1 MLHNL
6 YMTAGT
12 ERAIRYLLA
21 GMLKM
26 LAWLVVVLVCAQA
39 AQAAALVLDADTGA
53 NRVDPAIEFL
63 FDATGQLNLA
73 QIETQSD
80 LQFAPIS
87 RSKPYLLGNG
97 TLWMRFDAVI
107 NNPAPHWRLTIP
119 MPSLDDVTLY
129 YRDAAGQWVTQQA
142 GDNRPMSTWAQRG
155 RYPVFSLSYELGQS
169 VRYYVQIRH
178 TRVPYSILPRIVSD
192 TRFISSR
199 QNEHMLLGIYFGL
212 AALVLTLALA
222 NALSYRDWGFG
233 SYVAYVGLFAAA
245 QAGTVGVAALYW
257 WPEWPVLNNAATISL
272 TALAAAAGLW
282 FVRTVT
288 MPRRFSRALDV
299 TMLVLMGLLPLV
311 GLLNATLPDFASYTV
326 YNLLVSASVL
336 VLLVAVAAALV
347 DGDRHARWV
356 ALGFLPVLLTAVLPL
371 LRNVG
376 LVSSGFLT
384 DYGLMLGSAIE
395 APILFYGLHR
405 RVSQHRNLT
414 TRASA
419 LRNTDPLTGL
429 HSTRVLVS
437 RLRQLLGAAQ
447 RNPQAVALLLIDLTN
462 LAQLKKQHGR
472 ESADRA
478 MVTAAVRIRRVAQAK
493 DTVARVGDGQFAL
506 LMEDATSAQATDVA
520 TKILARGLRPAGALP
535 GAEPLIFHIGVGL
548 LGEATGAIPA
558 DADAC
563 LARML
568 QAVKSMNDGSG
579 KAIRLLQ
586 L

>member
-1 MLHNL
+1 
-6 YMTAGT
+6 
-12 ERAIRYLLA
+12 
-21 GMLKM
+21 MLKM

-39 AQAAALVLDADTGA
+39 VQAATLVLDADTGA

-178 TRVPYSILPRIVSD
+178 TRIPYSILPRIVSD

-311 GLLNATLPDFASYTV
+311 GLLNAALPDFASYTL

-336 VLLVAVAAALV
+336 VLLAAVAAALV

-405 RVSQHRNLT
+405 RVSQDRNLT
-414 TRASA
+414 ARANA

-429 HSTRVLVS
+429 HSSQVLVS
-437 RLRQLLGAAQ
+437 RLRQLLGVAP

-462 LAQLKKQHGR
+462 LAQLKKQYGR

-579 KAIRLLQ
+579 KAIRLVQ